1 MVSEESE
8 VRDGEKGWTGSGGW
22 ESAVTNEVIKRK
34 GAIQA
39 DRMGRDAGGSERR
52 SRG

>member
-8 VRDGEKGWTGSGGW
+8 VRDGEKRRTGWGGS
-22 ESAVTNEVIKRK
+22 EVTNEVIKRK

>member
-8 VRDGEKGWTGSGGW
+8 VRDGEKGRTGGGW